1 MLVKTLEPRTESI
14 TAAPE
19 LEPEEITEIVK
30 IFKALA
36 DSSRLQIINTLA
48 EDRRLCV
55 SDIAEQLEM
64 SVSNVS
70 HHLGKLDDLDFV
82 SYKKQGKEVYYRL
95 DDECIRDILWRARDH
110 VCGL

>member
-1 MLVKTLEPRTESI
+1 MEPRTESI

-19 LEPEEITEIVK
+19 LEPKEITDIVK

-36 DSSRLQIINTLA
+36 DKSRLQIINNLA
-48 EDRRLCV
+48 EDQSLCV
-55 SDIAEQLEM
+55 SDIADRLGM

-70 HHLGKLDDLDFV
+70 HHLGKLEDLGFV
-82 SYKKQGKEVYYRL
+82 SYDKQGKEVYYYL